1 MKPVW
6 VVGSGGLLGSA
17 LAREFAESSVGV
29 FQPNRP
35 IAWTDAAAQCE
46 TVAAAVQEFSD
57 QLDAVSP
64 WEIYWA
70 AGVGRMGSDPGQLA
84 GETTA
89 LEALL
94 QAVSR
99 NKRLR
104 ETPGSVAFAS
114 SAGGLYAGSTEDIV
128 SEASELAPNTPY
140 AYEKLKQET
149 LLRDFCLAHSAHRVL
164 IARIST
170 LFGPRSRGRDS
181 KGLFAGL
188 ARSMFS
194 GEPVRI
200 FVPLDTM
207 RDYIYADD
215 AAKAI
220 IGTLRSMTAA
230 RPLLVKIIAAQRIT
244 TVAEIISLFGRV
256 GHRQP
261 RIITGATAL
270 TSKYAPRLL
279 FKSCEGSNTAD
290 LYRTA
295 LHVCVFR
302 IMEAER
308 LSFISPH
315 AWR

>member
-1 MKPVW
+1 MKSVW
-6 VVGSGGLLGSA
+6 IVGSGGLLGSA
-17 LAREFAESSVGV
+17 LARAFATSSVDV
-29 FQPNRP
+29 FQPARP
-35 IAWTDAAAQCE
+35 IAWTDPAAQYA
-46 TVAAAVQEFSD
+46 TVAAAVEEFSD
-57 QLDAVSP
+57 RLDPASP

-70 AGVGRMGSDPGQLA
+70 AGVGRMDSDPGQLA
-84 GETTA
+84 SETLA

-94 QAVSR
+94 QEVSR

-104 ETPGSVAFAS
+104 ETPGLVAFAS
-114 SAGGLYAGSTEDIV
+114 SAGALYAGSTQDVV
-128 SEASELAPNTPY
+128 SEASDPAPNTPY
-140 AYEKLKQET
+140 AYEKLKQEA
-149 LLRDFCLAHSAHRVL
+149 LLGDFCLAHSKHRAL

-170 LFGPRSRGRDS
+170 LFGPRGRGRDG
-181 KGLFAGL
+181 KGLIANL

-215 AAKAI
+215 AARAI
-220 IGTLRSMTAA
+220 IGTLRSMTASK
-230 RPLLVKIIAAQRIT
+230 PLCVKIVAAQRFT
-244 TVAEIISLFGRV
+244 TVAEIISLFGKV

-295 LHVCVFR
+295 LHVCIFR

-308 LSFISPH
+308 LSFVAPH

>member
-1 MKPVW
+1 MKSVW
-6 VVGSGGLLGSA
+6 IVGSGGLLGSA
-17 LAREFAESSVGV
+17 LVRECAALSVDV
-29 FQPNRP
+29 FQPHRP
-35 IAWTDAAAQCE
+35 IAWADPVAQNA

-57 QLDAVSP
+57 RLDPAAS

-84 GETTA
+84 SETAA
-89 LEALL
+89 LQTLL
-94 QAVSR
+94 QELSR

-104 ETPGSVAFAS
+104 ESPGSVAFAS
-114 SAGGLYAGSTEDIV
+114 SAGALYAGSVQDVV
-128 SEASELAPNTPY
+128 SEASELAPNTDY
-140 AYEKLKQET
+140 AYEKQKQEA
-149 LLRDFCLAHSAHRVL
+149 LLSDFCFAHSTHRVL

-170 LFGPRSRGRDS
+170 LFGPRGRGRDS
-181 KGLFAGL
+181 KGLIANF
-188 ARSMFS
+188 ARSMFT

-220 IGTLRSMTAA
+220 IETQRSMTPAN
-230 RPLLVKIIAAQRIT
+230 PLCIKIVAAQRFT
-244 TVAEIISLFGRV
+244 TVAEIISLFGKV

-279 FKSCEGSNTAD
+279 FKSREGPNTAD

-295 LHVCVFR
+295 LHVCIFR
-302 IMEAER
+302 ILEAER
-308 LSFISPH
+308 LSFVAPH

>member
-1 MKPVW
+1 MKSVW
-6 VVGSGGLLGSA
+6 IVGSGGLLGSA
-17 LAREFAESSVGV
+17 LAHEFAKSSVDV
-29 FQPNRP
+29 FQPGRP
-35 IAWTDAAAQCE
+35 IAWTDPAAQCE
-46 TVAAAVQEFSD
+46 TFTAAVQEFSD
-57 QLDAVSP
+57 HLDPASP

-70 AGVGRMGSDPGQLA
+70 AGVGRMGSDPGQLSS
-84 GETTA
+84 ETTA
-89 LEALL
+89 LQALL
-94 QAVSR
+94 QEVSR

-114 SAGGLYAGSTEDIV
+114 SAGALYAGSAQDVV
-128 SEASELAPNTPY
+128 SEDSELAPNTPY
-140 AYEKLKQET
+140 AYEKLKQEA
-149 LLRDFCLAHSAHRVL
+149 LLRDFCLAHPAHRVL
-164 IARIST
+164 IARITT

-181 KGLFAGL
+181 KGLFANL
-188 ARSMFS
+188 AKSMFS

-220 IGTLRSMTAA
+220 IGTLRSMTAS
-230 RPLLVKIIAAQRIT
+230 RPLLVKIVAAQRIT
-244 TVAEIISLFGRV
+244 TVAEIISLFGKI

-290 LYRTA
+290 LYRTS
-295 LHVCVFR
+295 LHVCIFR

-308 LSFISPH
+308 LSFVAPQS
-315 AWR
+315 WK